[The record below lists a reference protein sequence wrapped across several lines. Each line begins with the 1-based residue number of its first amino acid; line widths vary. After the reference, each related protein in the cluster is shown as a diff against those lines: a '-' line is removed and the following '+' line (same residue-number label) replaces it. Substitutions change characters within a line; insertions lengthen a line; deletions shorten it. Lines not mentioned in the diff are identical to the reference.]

1 MTMPEKVTTAEI
13 TLQGDLTAGCI
24 HIFPALQRSTYFF
37 DTAAK
42 RHDFSKYDTIGICEH

>member
-13 TLQGDLTAGCI
+13 TLEGNLTAGCF
-24 HIFPALQRSTYFF
+24 HVFPALQRSTYFY

-42 RHDFSKYDTIGICEH
+42 EHDCSKYDTIEICKY